1 MPKSFRG
8 TGFKQLA
15 VKQSHEFPRGFALH
29 TPQSRYK
36 IFDAARNNQTAVIA
50 RYLNQ
55 KGDPNKRDDRGHSL
69 LILAAYNG
77 SLESVDLLLKRGA
90 DTHLQDGMGTA
101 LMAASVKSFRPIVQ
115 RLLDAGARVD
125 ERNGI
130 GATAL
135 MFAALT
141 GKLSVVSLLMDSKAD
156 TSARDQ
162 RGLDAKRLAEQQ
174 GNTEMLG
181 LLETAPK
188 TR

>member
-1 MPKSFRG
+1 M
-8 TGFKQLA
+8 
-15 VKQSHEFPRGFALH
+15 
-29 TPQSRYK
+29 
-36 IFDAARNNQTAVIA
+36 
-50 RYLNQ
+50 
-55 KGDPNKRDDRGHSL
+55 
-69 LILAAYNG
+69 
-77 SLESVDLLLKRGA
+77 DLLLKRGA

-115 RLLDAGARVD
+115 RLLYAGAGVD
-125 ERNGI
+125 ERKGI

-162 RGLDAKRLAEQQ
+162 RGLSAKRLAEQQ
-174 GNTEMLG
+174 GNTEMMR
-181 LLETAPK
+181 LLDGSPK